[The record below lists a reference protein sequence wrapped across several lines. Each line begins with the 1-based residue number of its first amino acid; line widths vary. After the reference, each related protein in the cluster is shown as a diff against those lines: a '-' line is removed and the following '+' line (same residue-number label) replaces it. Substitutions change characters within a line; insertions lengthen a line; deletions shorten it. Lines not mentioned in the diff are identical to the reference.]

1 MGQTMSL
8 RVDYK
13 SADGWHV
20 FSSMDL
26 PGFYV
31 ASKNAEA
38 AYNDVSASIMKLLKL
53 NEGIE
58 CFVTPDL
65 SYLEFVNQARAPQP
79 SAKPALAE
87 SAPMLETQRYNVRL
101 CA

>member
-20 FSSMDL
+20 FSSVEL

-31 ASKNAEA
+31 ASKDGEA
-38 AYNDVSASIMKLLKL
+38 AYNDVSGTIQKLLKL
-53 NEGIE
+53 NEDID
-58 CFVTPDL
+58 CTVAPDL
-65 SYLEFVNQARAPQP
+65 NYSEFVSQARASQA
-79 SAKPALAE
+79 SETPADTAPITLE
-87 SAPMLETQRYNVRL
+87 SQRYNVRL